1 MKSWILLV
9 AAVVVALLLA
19 FAPVRVS
26 PSAAQMG
33 PMPQLDQLT
42 GDDFDRAF
50 LVQMSMHHAM
60 AVMMARP
67 VVANASHPE
76 LRELG
81 QAIIADQQRE
91 IAQMS
96 QWSADWYGVPIP
108 DPVAMKEM
116 MGGMPP
122 SSGHEGHSMPGM
134 GQPQGQGM
142 PMSPMHEMSM
152 MADLWKLP
160 PSRLEAT
167 FMSLMI
173 PHHQGAI
180 DMAMLVPDRAN
191 HQELKNLAQAIIQGQ
206 GEEITRMNGWL
217 TSWYGL

>member
-1 MKSWILLV
+1 LLA
-9 AAVVVALLLA
+9 AAVLVALLLA

-33 PMPQLDQLT
+33 PMPQLDQLS

-50 LVQMSMHHAM
+50 LVQMSMHHAV

-76 LRELG
+76 LRELA
-81 QAIIADQQRE
+81 QSIIADQTRE

-96 QWSADWYGVPIP
+96 QWSADWYGAPIP
-108 DPVAMKEM
+108 DPVAMM
-116 MGGMPP
+116 DAMGGAPP
-122 SSGHEGHSMPGM
+122 SGGHEGHGMPSMSK
-134 GQPQGQGM
+134 PQGQGM
-142 PMSPMHEMSM
+142 PMSPMDDMSM
-152 MADLWKLP
+152 MADLWELP
-160 PSRLEAT
+160 PARLEAT

-180 DMAMLVPDRAN
+180 DMARLVPDRAN
-191 HQELKNLAQAIIQGQ
+191 HQELKDLAQAIVQSQ
-206 GEEITRMNGWL
+206 GEEIDRMNGWL

>member
-1 MKSWILLV
+1 VKSWIVLA
-9 AAVVVALLLA
+9 AAVLVALLLA

-33 PMPQLDQLT
+33 PMPQLDQLS

-76 LRELG
+76 LRELA
-81 QAIIADQQRE
+81 QSIIADQTRE

-108 DPVAMKEM
+108 DPVAMM
-116 MGGMPP
+116 DAMGGAPP
-122 SSGHEGHSMPGM
+122 SSGHEGHGMPGM
-134 GQPQGQGM
+134 SKPQGQGM
-142 PMSPMHEMSM
+142 PMSPMDDMSM
-152 MADLWKLP
+152 MADLWELP
-160 PSRLEAT
+160 PARLEAT

-180 DMAMLVPDRAN
+180 DMARLVPERAN
-191 HQELKNLAQAIIQGQ
+191 HQELKDLAQAIVQSQ
-206 GEEITRMNGWL
+206 GEEIDRMNGWL
-217 TSWYGL
+217 ASWYGL